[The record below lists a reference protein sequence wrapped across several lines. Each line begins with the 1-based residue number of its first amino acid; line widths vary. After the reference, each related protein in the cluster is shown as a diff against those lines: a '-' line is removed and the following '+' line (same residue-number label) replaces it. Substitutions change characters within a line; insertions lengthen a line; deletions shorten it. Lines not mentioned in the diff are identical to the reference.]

1 MNVYKIVTDR
11 IIEELKKGYIPW
23 QKPWMSMRL
32 QSGAYNRITKRPYS
46 ILNQLLLQ
54 HEGEY
59 ATIRQWNQ
67 LGGKIKKGSKAE
79 IVVFWKLQNFQKEK
93 ENGEIE
99 EKKVPLLRYY
109 RVFHISSVDGVMPL
123 PRPEPEEIFGIEAG
137 EKVIRDYENRE
148 HILIQEE
155 YTDEAYY
162 SPFRD
167 QIVVPDKQQYKD
179 IHEFYSTVFHEMV
192 HSTGHKTRLHRDLS
206 QNTFGSESY
215 SKEELIAEIGSAML
229 MKTVGIDTEQS
240 FRNSAAYIRGWLRH
254 IQQDEKLVVSAA
266 GKAEKAARYILGY
279 SAEDESP

>member
-1 MNVYKIVTDR
+1 MNVYQIVTDR
-11 IIEELKKGYIPW
+11 IIEELKKGFIPW
-23 QKPWMSMRL
+23 QKPWMSMRI

-67 LGGKIKKGSKAE
+67 LGGKIKKGSNAE

-93 ENGEIE
+93 ENGEVE
-99 EKKVPLLRYY
+99 EQKVPLLRYY
-109 RVFHISSVDGVMPL
+109 WVFHISSVDGVTPL
-123 PRPEPEEIFGIEAG
+123 SRPEPEEVLGIEAG
-137 EKVIRDYENRE
+137 DKVIREYADRE
-148 HILIQEE
+148 HVLIREE

-162 SPFRD
+162 SPSSD
-167 QIVVPDKQQYKD
+167 QIVIPGKQQYQD
-179 IHEFYSTVFHEMV
+179 IHEFYSTAFHEMI
-192 HSTGHKTRLHRDLS
+192 HSTGHKSRLHRNLS
-206 QNTFGSESY
+206 QNIFGLESY

-229 MKTVGIDTEQS
+229 MKTVGIDTGKS
-240 FRNSAAYIRGWLRH
+240 FRNSAAYIQGWLRH

-279 SAEDESP
+279 SAEEASL

>member
-1 MNVYKIVTDR
+1 MNVYQIVTNR
-11 IIEELKKGYIPW
+11 IIEELNKGYIPW
-23 QKPWMSMRL
+23 QKPWMSMRP

-79 IVVFWKLQNFQKEK
+79 IVVFWKLQEFQEEK
-93 ENGEIE
+93 ENGEVE

-109 RVFHISSVDGVMPL
+109 RVFHISAVDGVTPL
-123 PRPEPEEIFGIEAG
+123 SRPEPEEVLGIEAG
-137 EKVIRDYENRE
+137 NKVIREYADRE

-162 SPFRD
+162 SPSRD
-167 QIVVPDKQQYKD
+167 QIVIPDKQQYKD
-179 IHEFYSTVFHEMV
+179 IHEFYSTAFHEMV
-192 HSTGHKTRLHRDLS
+192 HSTGHKTRLDRDMS
-206 QNTFGSESY
+206 QNIFGSEDY

-229 MKTVGIDTEQS
+229 MCTVGIDTKQS
-240 FRNSAAYIRGWLRH
+240 FRNSAAYMQGWLRQ
-254 IQQDEKLVVSAA
+254 IQKDERLVVSAA
-266 GKAEKAARYILGY
+266 GKAEKAVGYIL
-279 SAEDESP
+279 DKNI

>member
-1 MNVYKIVTDR
+1 MNVYQIVTDR

-79 IVVFWKLQNFQKEK
+79 IVVFWKLQEFQEER
-93 ENGEIE
+93 ENGEVE

-109 RVFHISSVDGVMPL
+109 RVFHISTVDGVTPL
-123 PRPEPEEIFGIEAG
+123 SRPEPEEVLGIEAG
-137 EKVIRDYENRE
+137 DKVIREYADRE
-148 HILIQEE
+148 HVLIREE

-162 SPFRD
+162 SPSRD
-167 QIVVPDKQQYKD
+167 QIVIPDKQQYKD
-179 IHEFYSTVFHEMV
+179 IHEFYSTAFHEMV
-192 HSTGHKTRLHRDLS
+192 HSTGHKTRLDRDMS
-206 QNTFGSESY
+206 QNIFGSEDY

-229 MKTVGIDTEQS
+229 MCTVGIDTKQS
-240 FRNSAAYIRGWLRH
+240 FRNSAAYMQGWLRQ
-254 IQQDEKLVVSAA
+254 IQKDERLVVSAA
-266 GKAEKAARYILGY
+266 GKAEKAVGYIL
-279 SAEDESP
+279 DKNI

>member
-1 MNVYKIVTDR
+1 MNVYQIVTDR

-79 IVVFWKLQNFQKEK
+79 IVVFWKLQEFQEEK
-93 ENGEIE
+93 ENGEVE

-109 RVFHISSVDGVMPL
+109 RVFHISAVDGVTPL
-123 PRPEPEEIFGIEAG
+123 SRPEPEEVLGIEAG
-137 EKVIRDYENRE
+137 DKVIREYVDRE
-148 HILIQEE
+148 HVLIREE

-162 SPFRD
+162 SPSRD
-167 QIVVPDKQQYKD
+167 QIVIPGKQQYKD
-179 IHEFYSTVFHEMV
+179 IHEFYSTAFHEMV
-192 HSTGHKTRLHRDLS
+192 HSTGHKTRLDRDMS
-206 QNTFGSESY
+206 QNIFGSEGY

-229 MKTVGIDTEQS
+229 MCTVGIDTKQS
-240 FRNSAAYIRGWLRH
+240 FRNSAAYIQGWLRQ
-254 IQQDEKLVVSAA
+254 IQQDERLVVSAA
-266 GKAEKAARYILGY
+266 GKAEKAVKYILNISSEEY
-279 SAEDESP
+279 D

>member
-1 MNVYKIVTDR
+1 MW
-11 IIEELKKGYIPW
+11 P
-23 QKPWMSMRL
+23 

-123 PRPEPEEIFGIEAG
+123 PRPEPEEVLGIEAG
-137 EKVIRDYENRE
+137 DKVIMEYSDRE
-148 HILIQEE
+148 HVLIREE

-162 SPFRD
+162 SPSRD
-167 QIVVPDKQQYKD
+167 QIVIPGKQQYKD
-179 IHEFYSTVFHEMV
+179 IHEFYSTAFHEMV

-240 FRNSAAYIRGWLRH
+240 FRNSTAYIQGWLRQ
-254 IQQDEKLVVSAA
+254 IEQDERLVVSAA
-266 GKAEKAARYILGY
+266 GKAEKAVGYIL
-279 SAEDESP
+279 DKNI

>member
-1 MNVYKIVTDR
+1 MNVYQIVTAQ

-23 QKPWMSMRL
+23 QKPWMSMRP

-59 ATIRQWNQ
+59 ATLRQWNL
-67 LGGKIKKGSKAE
+67 LGGKIKKGSRSE
-79 IVVFWKLQNFQKEK
+79 IVVFWKLQEFQEK
-93 ENGEIE
+93 TEDGDLE

-109 RVFHISSVDGVMPL
+109 RVFHISSVEGVTQL
-123 PRPEPEEIFGIEAG
+123 SRPEPAEVNGIEAG
-137 EKVIRDYENRE
+137 DKVIREYAGRE
-148 HILIQEE
+148 HVLIREE
-155 YTDEAYY
+155 FTDEAYY
-162 SPFRD
+162 SPSRD
-167 QIVVPDKQQYKD
+167 QIVIPGKQQYKD
-179 IHEFYSTVFHEMV
+179 IHEFYSTAFHEMV

-206 QNTFGSESY
+206 QNIFGSEDY

-229 MKTVGIDTEQS
+229 MRTVGIDTGNS
-240 FRNSAAYIRGWLRH
+240 FRNSAAYIQGWLRQ

-279 SAEDESP
+279 AAEDTAL

>member
-1 MNVYKIVTDR
+1 MNVYQIVTDR

-79 IVVFWKLQNFQKEK
+79 IVVFWKLQEFQEEK
-93 ENGEIE
+93 ENGEVE

-109 RVFHISSVDGVMPL
+109 RVFHISAVDGVTPL
-123 PRPEPEEIFGIEAG
+123 SRPEPEEVLGIEAG
-137 EKVIRDYENRE
+137 DKVIREYADRE
-148 HILIQEE
+148 HVLIREE

-162 SPFRD
+162 SPSRD
-167 QIVVPDKQQYKD
+167 QIVIPGKQQYKD
-179 IHEFYSTVFHEMV
+179 IHEFYSTAFHEMV
-192 HSTGHKTRLHRDLS
+192 HSTGHKTRLDRDMS
-206 QNTFGSESY
+206 QNIFGSEGY

-229 MKTVGIDTEQS
+229 MCTVGIDTKQS
-240 FRNSAAYIRGWLRH
+240 FRNSAAYIQGWLRQ
-254 IQQDEKLVVSAA
+254 IQQDERLVVSAA
-266 GKAEKAARYILGY
+266 GKAEKAVKYILNISSEEY
-279 SAEDESP
+279 D

>member
-1 MNVYKIVTDR
+1 MNVYQIVTAQ

-23 QKPWMSMRL
+23 QKPWMSMRP

-59 ATIRQWNQ
+59 ATLRQWNL
-67 LGGKIKKGSKAE
+67 LGGKIKKGSRSE
-79 IVVFWKLQNFQKEK
+79 IVVFWKLQEFQEK
-93 ENGEIE
+93 TEAGDLE

-109 RVFHISSVDGVMPL
+109 RVFHISSVEGVTPL
-123 PRPEPEEIFGIEAG
+123 SRPEPVEVNGIEAG
-137 EKVIRDYENRE
+137 DKVIREYAGRE
-148 HILIQEE
+148 HVLIREE
-155 YTDEAYY
+155 CTDEAYY
-162 SPFRD
+162 SPSRD
-167 QIVVPDKQQYKD
+167 QIVIPGKQQYKD
-179 IHEFYSTVFHEMV
+179 IHEFYSTAFHEMV

-206 QNTFGSESY
+206 QNIFGSEDY

-229 MKTVGIDTEQS
+229 MRTVSIDTGNS
-240 FRNSAAYIRGWLRH
+240 FRNSAAYIQGWLRQ

-279 SAEDESP
+279 AAEDTVL

>member
-1 MNVYKIVTDR
+1 MNVYQIVTDR

-79 IVVFWKLQNFQKEK
+79 IVVFWKLQEFQEEK
-93 ENGEIE
+93 ENGEVE

-109 RVFHISSVDGVMPL
+109 RVFHISAVDGVTPL
-123 PRPEPEEIFGIEAG
+123 SRPEPEEVLGIEAG
-137 EKVIRDYENRE
+137 DKVIREYADRE
-148 HILIQEE
+148 HVLIREE

-162 SPFRD
+162 SPSRD
-167 QIVVPDKQQYKD
+167 QIVIPSKQQYKD
-179 IHEFYSTVFHEMV
+179 IHEFYSTAFHEMV
-192 HSTGHKTRLHRDLS
+192 HSTGHKTRLDRDMS
-206 QNTFGSESY
+206 QNIFGSEGY

-229 MKTVGIDTEQS
+229 MCTVGIDTKQS
-240 FRNSAAYIRGWLRH
+240 FRNSAAYIQGWLRQ
-254 IQQDEKLVVSAA
+254 IQQDERLVVSAA
-266 GKAEKAARYILGY
+266 GKAEKAVKYILNISSEKY
-279 SAEDESP
+279 D

>member
-1 MNVYKIVTDR
+1 MNVYQIVTDR
-11 IIEELKKGYIPW
+11 IIEELKKEYIPW

-79 IVVFWKLQNFQKEK
+79 IVVFWKLQEFQEEK
-93 ENGEIE
+93 ENGEVE

-109 RVFHISSVDGVMPL
+109 RVFHISAVDGVTPL
-123 PRPEPEEIFGIEAG
+123 SRPEPEEVLGIEAG
-137 EKVIRDYENRE
+137 DKVIREYADRE
-148 HILIQEE
+148 HVLIREE

-162 SPFRD
+162 SPSRD
-167 QIVVPDKQQYKD
+167 QIVIPGKQQYKD
-179 IHEFYSTVFHEMV
+179 IHEFYSTAFHEMV
-192 HSTGHKTRLHRDLS
+192 HSTGHKTRLDRDMS
-206 QNTFGSESY
+206 QNIFGSEGY

-229 MKTVGIDTEQS
+229 MCTVGIDTKQS
-240 FRNSAAYIRGWLRH
+240 FRNSAAYIQGWLRQ
-254 IQQDEKLVVSAA
+254 IQQDERLVVSAA
-266 GKAEKAARYILGY
+266 GKAEKAVKYILNISSEEY
-279 SAEDESP
+279 D